1 MKFRKIISLI
11 TVIVL
16 LSFMT
21 GCSRN
26 DQSVNDKTKKNNAK
40 TVSEIL
46 NDENEES
53 EELMDEEEYNWDEDM
68 LKFSH
73 DFKTYPTPD
82 DIDVDLTKMSA
93 TMIYSEVSAI
103 LYETEKYIGKK
114 IKMHGNATFFY
125 DDILDQYYFACVI
138 QDATLCCAQG
148 LEYVLIDEYSYPY
161 GYPAEGE
168 YIEVVGILD
177 TYQEGE
183 MVYVTL
189 RDAILVS

>member
-1 MKFRKIISLI
+1 MKMKYRRI
-11 TVIVL
+11 TAL
-16 LSFMT
+16 LTILVFVAFMS
-21 GCSRN
+21 GCSKN
-26 DQSVNDKTKKNNAK
+26 DGSASDKTKKNNAK

-46 NDENEES
+46 NDEEIID
-53 EELMDEEEYNWDEDM
+53 DEEEYNWDEDM
-68 LKFSH
+68 KRFSH

-168 YIEVVGILD
+168 YIEVVGTLD
-177 TYQEGE
+177 TYNEGE
-183 MVYVTL
+183 LVYVTL
-189 RDAILVS
+189 KDAILVS